1 MRATAWIGVACLCAP
16 WTAGMSAAQ
25 AQDLVW
31 RCGSTLTN
39 RLPDDEA
46 QRGACVPVSLPRVT
60 TLPAPRFASVAPP
73 PGASFTMPAER
84 VQVDPTDQ
92 KRRDE
97 QARELLKA
105 ERDKALERVQQ
116 AQRLGDQSML
126 EQARADVSSLDR
138 ELARRP

>member
-1 MRATAWIGVACLCAP
+1 
-16 WTAGMSAAQ
+16 
-25 AQDLVW
+25 
-31 RCGSTLTN
+31 
-39 RLPDDEA
+39 
-46 QRGACVPVSLPRVT
+46 
-60 TLPAPRFASVAPP
+60 
-73 PGASFTMPAER
+73 MPAER

-116 AQRLGDQSML
+116 AQRLGDQAML

>member
-1 MRATAWIGVACLCAP
+1 MQQLGSVCFAT
-16 WTAGMSAAQ
+16 
-25 AQDLVW
+25 
-31 RCGSTLTN
+31 
-39 RLPDDEA
+39 
-46 QRGACVPVSLPRVT
+46 VT
-60 TLPAPRFASVAPP
+60 PP

-84 VQVDPTDQ
+84 VQVDPADQ

-116 AQRLGDQSML
+116 AQRLGDQAML

>member
-46 QRGACVPVSLPRVT
+46 HRGACVPVSLPRVT
-60 TLPAPRFASVAPP
+60 TLPAPRFAPVAPP

-84 VQVDPTDQ
+84 VQVDPADQ

-116 AQRLGDQSML
+116 AQRLGDQAML